1 MDAKKTGELIAQC
14 RKARGLS
21 QGELASRLHVTD
33 KAVSKW
39 ETGRGMPGIDTL
51 EPLAEALGL
60 SVSELLS
67 GQRLTAEE
75 LPKAADGQIVE
86 SMRTG
91 VRRARLGVLAA
102 LAAVGILAVLA
113 VGLYRTAHY
122 RASVVRVIF
131 WRFRWENAATRYI
144 LVRKQERRMH
154 TCVPPFHGIAV
165 YNGQII

>member
-1 MDAKKTGELIAQC
+1 MDAKKTGELIAEC

-102 LAAVGILAVLA
+102 LAAVGILAVLT

-122 RASVVRVIF
+122 RGGVGYDGTDGPGGSLSGAKRGRSV
-131 WRFRWENAATRYI
+131 E
-144 LVRKQERRMH
+144 L
-154 TCVPPFHGIAV
+154 
-165 YNGQII
+165 